1 MSAFGILF
9 LHRMSDVTLLLQA
22 AGRGDDRALE
32 DLLPMVYEELRNL
45 AAARMAREAAGHT
58 LQPTALVHEAWL
70 RLVSDKDQTWQNR
83 AYFFGAAAEAMRRIL
98 IEHAR
103 RKSRLKHGGGQERLN
118 IEELELADT
127 TPDDK
132 ILLVNDALE
141 QLEAEHP
148 ERARIVVLKYFG
160 GMTNKEVAETLG
172 IGERTVD
179 RHWVC
184 AKVWLFR
191 KITA

>member
-1 MSAFGILF
+1 MTEITYALQSIGLDDPRASEEILPLVYNDLRRHAGVQMS
-9 LHRMSDVTLLLQA
+9 R
-22 AGRGDDRALE
+22 
-32 DLLPMVYEELRNL
+32 ELGNQ
-45 AAARMAREAAGHT
+45 T

>member
-1 MSAFGILF
+1 
-9 LHRMSDVTLLLQA
+9 
-22 AGRGDDRALE
+22 
-32 DLLPMVYEELRNL
+32 
-45 AAARMAREAAGHT
+45 
-58 LQPTALVHEAWL
+58 
-70 RLVSDKDQTWQNR
+70 
-83 AYFFGAAAEAMRRIL
+83 MRRIL

-141 QLEAEHP
+141 RLEAEYP

-184 AKVWLFR
+184 AKLWLFR
-191 KITA
+191 KITD